1 MVKYIAYTLISL
13 LLVGALVIDYYDDKN
28 IHALRQAAAAEP
40 QPRQRQGG
48 DTLWYEIDSTPYY
61 PSARYL
67 DSLNS
72 LWKSTHSDLAPA
84 IAPSIPTDNV
94 HQPLLQLPA
103 EVRHSL
109 HLPYWSVYRRS
120 FTRWGITFST
130 GQPNPYNP
138 YPESNALDATVTSH
152 PLNRP
157 K

>member
-1 MVKYIAYTLISL
+1 MVKYIIYTLSSL
-13 LLVGALVIDYYDDKN
+13 LIFGALVIDYYDDRN
-28 IHALRQAAAAEP
+28 IRAMRQAAAAE
-40 QPRQRQGG
+40 QEPRRRHGN

-72 LWKSTHSDLAPA
+72 LWKASRGDLTP
-84 IAPSIPTDNV
+84 PIPTDNV
-94 HQPLLQLPA
+94 HQTSLQLPA
-103 EVRHSL
+103 AVKHSL

-130 GQPNPYNP
+130 GQPDPYNP
-138 YPESNALDATVTSH
+138 YPELNSLDAAVISH

>member
-1 MVKYIAYTLISL
+1 MIVKYIAYTLISL
-13 LLVGALVIDYYDDKN
+13 LLAGALVIDYYDDKN
-28 IHALRQAAAAEP
+28 IYAMRQAAAAEP
-40 QPRQRQGG
+40 QHRQRQGS

-72 LWKSTHSDLAPA
+72 LWKSTHGDLAP
-84 IAPSIPTDNV
+84 SITTDNV
-94 HQPLLQLPA
+94 HQPLMQLPA
-103 EVRHSL
+103 GIRPSL

-138 YPESNALDATVTSH
+138 YPESNALDAAVTSH